1 MTEPTTI
8 AVAMS
13 GGVDS
18 STVAAMLAQE
28 GASVVG
34 LTLQLWDQTRL
45 AGKHGIPDAP
55 KAGRCCSLDDVYDAR
70 RVAEHLG
77 IPYYVVNQED
87 RFERDVV
94 RPFVSEY
101 LAGRTPIPCSLCNN
115 HLKFDQLLQTARSI
129 GAGRIATGH
138 YAINEYDPARGRW
151 ILKRPADKAKD
162 QTYFLFGL
170 TQEQLSRTLFP
181 LGHLTKPEVR
191 EVARSRGLALAE
203 KPDSQEICFIPGGD
217 YKQFLTAYLE
227 EQGEAFPEI
236 AGELVASSGE
246 VIGRHEGISNFTVGQ
261 RKGLGV
267 ASPSPL
273 YVLQIDPASHRV
285 TVGADAELA
294 TRTLRANRLNWIS
307 IPALTG
313 PMRVRAKIRHRH
325 EPAWAT
331 LEPAGTLGERSSD
344 PTTPG
349 APCPSHLG
357 TGDPN
362 ADAGAP
368 CPSHLGTGDSNNSPG
383 TPCPSHLGTGDPSA
397 EVLVTFDE
405 PQRAVT
411 PGQSAVFYDGD
422 EVVGG
427 GWII

>member
-1 MTEPTTI
+1 MTESTTI

-18 STVAAMLAQE
+18 STVAAMLARE
-28 GASVVG
+28 GAQVVG

-70 RVAEHLG
+70 HVAERLG
-77 IPYYVVNQED
+77 IPYYVVNQQE
-87 RFERDVV
+87 RFEDDVV
-94 RPFVSEY
+94 RPFVAEY

-138 YAINEYDPARGRW
+138 YAVNELDAARGRW
-151 ILKRPADKAKD
+151 ILKRPTDRAKD

-170 TQEQLSRTLFP
+170 TQEQLARTLFP
-181 LGHLTKPEVR
+181 LGRLTKPEVR
-191 EVARSRGLALAE
+191 EIARQHGLALAE

-227 EQGEAFPEI
+227 EQGRAVPET
-236 AGELVASSGE
+236 AGELVASNGE
-246 VIGRHEGISNFTVGQ
+246 VLGRHEGISNFTVGQ

-267 ASPSPL
+267 SSPSPL

-294 TRTLRANRLNWIS
+294 TRTLRARRLNWIS
-307 IPALTG
+307 IAALNG
-313 PMRVRAKIRHRH
+313 PMRVEIKIRHRH
-325 EPAWAT
+325 EPAWAM
-331 LEPAGTLGERSSD
+331 LEPVGPD
-344 PTTPG
+344 
-349 APCPSHLG
+349 
-357 TGDPN
+357 
-362 ADAGAP
+362 
-368 CPSHLGTGDSNNSPG
+368 
-383 TPCPSHLGTGDPSA
+383 
-397 EVLVTFDE
+397 EVLATFDE

-427 GWII
+427 GWIT

>member
-1 MTEPTTI
+1 MPQNTTI

-45 AGKHGIPDAP
+45 AGKHGIPEAP

-77 IPYYVVNQED
+77 IPYYVVNQEA
-87 RFERDVV
+87 RFEQDVV
-94 RPFVSEY
+94 RPFVNEY
-101 LAGRTPIPCSLCNN
+101 LHGRTPIPCSLCNN

-129 GAGRIATGH
+129 GADRIATGH
-138 YAINEYDPARGRW
+138 YAINEYDPSRDGGRGRW
-151 ILKRPADKAKD
+151 ILKRPTDRAKD

-170 TQEQLSRTLFP
+170 TQAQLARTLFP
-181 LGHLTKPEVR
+181 LGHLNKPEVR

-217 YKQFLTAYLE
+217 YKQFLAAYLE
-227 EQGEAFPEI
+227 EQGEPMPET

-246 VIGRHEGISNFTVGQ
+246 IIGRHEGIFNFTVGQ

-267 ASPSPL
+267 ASPNPL
-273 YVLQIDPASHRV
+273 YVLNIDPASHRV

-294 TRTLRANRLNWIS
+294 SRTLRANCVNWIS
-307 IPALTG
+307 IPKLTA
-313 PMRVRAKIRHRH
+313 PMRVQAKIRHRH

-331 LEPAGTLGERSSD
+331 LEPAGDG
-344 PTTPG
+344 
-349 APCPSHLG
+349 
-357 TGDPN
+357 
-362 ADAGAP
+362 
-368 CPSHLGTGDSNNSPG
+368 
-383 TPCPSHLGTGDPSA
+383 
-397 EVLVTFDE
+397 EVLATFDE

>member
-1 MTEPTTI
+1 MTENATI

-13 GGVDS
+13 GGVNS
-18 STVAAMLAQE
+18 STVAAILAHS
-28 GASVVG
+28 GDTVVG

-45 AGKHGIPDAP
+45 AGRAGIPEQAETRR
-55 KAGRCCSLDDVYDAR
+55 AGRCCSLDDVYDAR

-77 IPYYVVNQED
+77 IPYYVVNQQD
-87 RFERDVV
+87 RFEQDVV

-129 GAGRIATGH
+129 GADRIATGH
-138 YAINEYDPARGRW
+138 YAINEYDAGRDFGRGRW
-151 ILKRPADKAKD
+151 VLKRPADLAKD

-170 TQEQLSRTLFP
+170 TQQQLSRTLFP
-181 LGHLTKPEVR
+181 LGRLTKPEVR
-191 EVARSRGLALAE
+191 EVARQHGLALAE

-227 EQGEAFPEI
+227 EQGEPFPES
-236 AGELVASSGE
+236 AGELVASNGE

-267 ASPSPL
+267 SSPTPL
-273 YVLQIDPASHRV
+273 YVLKIDPAGHRV
-285 TVGADAELA
+285 TVGSDAELA

-307 IPALTG
+307 IPELIA

-325 EPAWAT
+325 EPAWAM
-331 LEPAGTLGERSSD
+331 LEPAALD
-344 PTTPG
+344 
-349 APCPSHLG
+349 
-357 TGDPN
+357 
-362 ADAGAP
+362 
-368 CPSHLGTGDSNNSPG
+368 
-383 TPCPSHLGTGDPSA
+383 
-397 EVLVTFDE
+397 EVVATFDE

-427 GWII
+427 GWIV

>member
-1 MTEPTTI
+1 MPKPETI

-18 STVAAMLAQE
+18 STVAAILARE
-28 GASVVG
+28 GGPDAQNSVVG

-45 AGKHGIPDAP
+45 AGKHGIPDAAETL

-77 IPYYVVNQED
+77 IPYYVVNQQE
-87 RFERDVV
+87 RFEEAVV
-94 RPFVSEY
+94 RPFVAEY

-115 HLKFDQLLQTARSI
+115 HLKFDQLLKTAQSI
-129 GAGRIATGH
+129 GASRIATGH
-138 YAINEYDPARGRW
+138 YAVNEFDPIRQRW
-151 ILKRPADKAKD
+151 ILKRPADLAKD

-170 TQEQLSRTLFP
+170 TQQQLAATLFP
-181 LGHLTKPEVR
+181 LGRMTKPEVR
-191 EVARSRGLALAE
+191 EVARQHGLALAE

-227 EQGEAFPEI
+227 EQGQILPET
-236 AGELVASSGE
+236 AGELTDSSGQ
-246 VIGRHEGISNFTVGQ
+246 VLGRHEGIFNFTVGQ

-267 ASPSPL
+267 SSPTPL
-273 YVLQIDPASHRV
+273 YVLQIDPTTHRV
-285 TVGADAELA
+285 TVGADEELA
-294 TRTLRANRLNWIS
+294 TQSLRARNLNWIS
-307 IPALTG
+307 IPALTA
-313 PMRVRAKIRHRH
+313 PMRVRIKIRHRH

-331 LEPAGTLGERSSD
+331 LEPARQDSGAKAPDEFIGLARGLKPPSPSDSS
-344 PTTPG
+344 
-349 APCPSHLG
+349 H
-357 TGDPN
+357 
-362 ADAGAP
+362 
-368 CPSHLGTGDSNNSPG
+368 
-383 TPCPSHLGTGDPSA
+383 SA
-397 EVLVTFDE
+397 AKNVEEVLATFDE

-427 GWII
+427 GWIV

>member
-1 MTEPTTI
+1 MTERTTI

-18 STVAAMLAQE
+18 STVAALLAHE
-28 GASVVG
+28 GNAVVG

-45 AGKHGIPDAP
+45 AGKHGIPEAP

-70 RVAEHLG
+70 RVAVHLG
-77 IPYYVVNQED
+77 IPYYVVNQEE
-87 RFERDVV
+87 RFEQDVV
-94 RPFVSEY
+94 RPFVAEY

-129 GAGRIATGH
+129 GASQIATGH
-138 YAINEYDPARGRW
+138 YAVNEFDPERGRW
-151 ILKRPADKAKD
+151 ILKRPADRAKD

-170 TQEQLSRTLFP
+170 TQEQLAHTLFP

-191 EVARSRGLALAE
+191 EIARRHGLSLAE

-217 YKQFLTAYLE
+217 YKQFLSAYLE
-227 EQGEAFPEI
+227 EQGRQVPET
-236 AGELVASSGE
+236 AGEMVTSSGA
-246 VIGRHEGISNFTVGQ
+246 VLGRHEGIFNFTVGQ
-261 RKGLGV
+261 RKGLHV
-267 ASPSPL
+267 SSPTPL
-273 YVLQIDPASHRV
+273 YVLNIDPASHRV

-294 TRTLRANRLNWIS
+294 TRTLRAGRLNWIGIS
-307 IPALTG
+307 GLTG
-313 PMRVRAKIRHRH
+313 PMRVQIKIRHRH

-331 LEPAGTLGERSSD
+331 LEPAGAGEVV
-344 PTTPG
+344 
-349 APCPSHLG
+349 A
-357 TGDPN
+357 
-362 ADAGAP
+362 A
-368 CPSHLGTGDSNNSPG
+368 
-383 TPCPSHLGTGDPSA
+383 
-397 EVLVTFDE
+397 FDE

>member
-1 MTEPTTI
+1 LTTNKTI

-18 STVAAMLAQE
+18 STVAAILARTE
-28 GASVVG
+28 GAHVVG

-45 AGKHGIPDAP
+45 AGKHGIPEAP

-77 IPYYVVNQED
+77 IPYYVVNQEE

-94 RPFVSEY
+94 RPFVDEY

-115 HLKFDQLLQTARSI
+115 HLKFDQLLKTARSI
-129 GAGRIATGH
+129 GAQHIATGH
-138 YAINEYDPARGRW
+138 YAVNEYDQERGRW
-151 ILKRPADKAKD
+151 ILKRPADLAKD

-170 TQEQLSRTLFP
+170 TQEQLAHTLFP
-181 LGHLTKPEVR
+181 LGRMTKPEVR
-191 EVARSRGLALAE
+191 EVARQQGLKMAE

-227 EQGEAFPEI
+227 EQGESMPET
-236 AGELVASSGE
+236 AGELVSASGK
-246 VIGRHEGISNFTVGQ
+246 VMGQHEGIFNFTVGQ

-273 YVLQIDPASHRV
+273 YVLNIDSASHRV

-294 TRTLRANRLNWIS
+294 TQILRARRLNWIS
-307 IPALTG
+307 IPELQE
-313 PMRVRAKIRHRH
+313 PMRVKVKIRHRH
-325 EPAWAT
+325 EPAWAI
-331 LEPAGTLGERSSD
+331 LEPIGED
-344 PTTPG
+344 
-349 APCPSHLG
+349 
-357 TGDPN
+357 
-362 ADAGAP
+362 
-368 CPSHLGTGDSNNSPG
+368 
-383 TPCPSHLGTGDPSA
+383 
-397 EVLVTFDE
+397 EVLATFDD

-411 PGQSAVFYDGD
+411 PGQSAVFYDDD

-427 GWII
+427 GWIF

>member
-1 MTEPTTI
+1 
-8 AVAMS
+8 MS

-18 STVAAMLAQE
+18 STVAAMLAHA
-28 GASVVG
+28 GDSVVG

-45 AGKHGIPDAP
+45 AGRHGIPDVP

-77 IPYYVVNQED
+77 IPYYVVNQQA
-87 RFERDVV
+87 RFEADVV
-94 RPFVSEY
+94 KPFVQEY

-129 GAGRIATGH
+129 GAERIATGH
-138 YAINEYDPARGRW
+138 YAVIDFDPVRERW
-151 ILKRPADKAKD
+151 ILKRPADLAKD

-170 TQEQLSRTLFP
+170 TQQQLSRTLFP
-181 LGHLTKPEVR
+181 LGHMTKPEVR
-191 EVARSRGLALAE
+191 EVARQHGLALAG

-217 YKQFLTAYLE
+217 YKQFLAAYLE
-227 EQGEAFPEI
+227 EQGERLPQT
-236 AGELVASSGE
+236 AGELVASNGE
-246 VIGRHEGISNFTVGQ
+246 ILGRHDGISNFTVGQ

-267 ASPSPL
+267 SSPSPL

-294 TRTLRANRLNWIS
+294 TRTLRAGRLNWIS
-307 IPALTG
+307 IPNLAG

-331 LEPAGTLGERSSD
+331 LEPAGCD
-344 PTTPG
+344 
-349 APCPSHLG
+349 
-357 TGDPN
+357 
-362 ADAGAP
+362 
-368 CPSHLGTGDSNNSPG
+368 
-383 TPCPSHLGTGDPSA
+383 
-397 EVLVTFDE
+397 EVMATFDE